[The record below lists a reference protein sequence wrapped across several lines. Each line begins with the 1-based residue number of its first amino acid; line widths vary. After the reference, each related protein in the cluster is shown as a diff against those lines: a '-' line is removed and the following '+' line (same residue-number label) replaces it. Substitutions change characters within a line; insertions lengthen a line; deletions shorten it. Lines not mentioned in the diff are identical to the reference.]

1 MLNSSRQLFG
11 YTKDDLA
18 VETLTLDNGILSCDV
33 MTLGAALR
41 SLRVPD
47 RSGIKRDVVLGYD
60 TLEEYESHPGYLGA
74 VVGRVANRIAG
85 GRFTMN
91 GQSLVCCRAHL
102 YSCGPGVDQ
111 PRWRRMLSRYY
122 AGSGNLC
129 AGGQHPLYAV
139 SGHHRPGY
147 PLQSYGTRLL

>member
-18 VETLTLDNGILSCDV
+18 VETLTLDNGILSCDII
-33 MTLGAALR
+33 TFGAALR

-74 VVGRVANRIAG
+74 VVGRVAKRIIKNANIF
-85 GRFTMN
+85 RTLF
-91 GQSLVCCRAHL
+91 HI
-102 YSCGPGVDQ
+102 
-111 PRWRRMLSRYY
+111 
-122 AGSGNLC
+122 
-129 AGGQHPLYAV
+129 
-139 SGHHRPGY
+139 
-147 PLQSYGTRLL
+147 

>member
-18 VETLTLDNGILSCDV
+18 VETLTLDNGILSCDII
-33 MTLGAALR
+33 TFGAALR

-74 VVGRVANRIAG
+74 VVGRVFPWWFQSFIVCFLVNWKLSTRLNRISMCLCISMAQN
-85 GRFTMN
+85 RE
-91 GQSLVCCRAHL
+91 
-102 YSCGPGVDQ
+102 
-111 PRWRRMLSRYY
+111 LSI
-122 AGSGNLC
+122 C
-129 AGGQHPLYAV
+129 VIH
-139 SGHHRPGY
+139 
-147 PLQSYGTRLL
+147 

>member
-18 VETLTLDNGILSCDV
+18 VETLTLDNGILSCDII
-33 MTLGAALR
+33 TFGAALR

-74 VVGRVANRIAG
+74 VVGRVFPWWVQSFLKGIATQ
-85 GRFTMN
+85 GRLFRMAA
-91 GQSLVCCRAHL
+91 GRL
-102 YSCGPGVDQ
+102 Y
-111 PRWRRMLSRYY
+111 R
-122 AGSGNLC
+122 
-129 AGGQHPLYAV
+129 
-139 SGHHRPGY
+139 
-147 PLQSYGTRLL
+147 